1 MKNKDLLK
9 EENKELMQN
18 LSEALKNDDEE
29 AMAEAFSQFAD
40 GVQERI
46 MEEYGDLRQS
56 RDSTILAARGIRQLT
71 SEEKEF
77 YQAWIDASKSA
88 NPKQAL
94 VDISKAMP
102 ETVID
107 TVISD
112 MRESHPLLDNID
124 FLNCQGVIKMI
135 VNADNIDLATW
146 SALNSKIATELAGKI
161 DTMNMTLAKLTAF
174 IPVSK
179 DMLKLGPAW
188 LDNYVRI
195 ILSEATAGGL
205 EKAILKGTGKDQPI
219 GMCKDL
225 DGAVT
230 AGVYKDKE
238 KVKLTSLD
246 PEEYCNVV
254 APLAEKPDDVGGY
267 RTVPEVLLVVNPVD
281 YIKRIVPASTVRA
294 TDGTYKNN
302 IFPYPTKV
310 IQSAVLEKDE
320 AIMGLAKKYFMG
332 IGAGASGKI
341 EYSDEYQFLED
352 NRVYTTKMYGMG
364 RPKDNKA
371 FQYLDISELKAQSL
385 KVEVTNTKDKP
396 ANVKVTNTEDEPVN
410 TKAKA

>member
-9 EENKELMQN
+9 QENMELMQA
-18 LSEALKNDDEE
+18 LSEALKNDDDE
-29 AMAEAFSQFAD
+29 AMANAFTQFAT

-46 MEEYGDLRQS
+46 MEEYGDLRQN

-77 YQAWIDASKSA
+77 YQAWIDAAKSS

-94 VDISKAMP
+94 VDIDKAMP
-102 ETVID
+102 ETIID
-107 TVISD
+107 TVIDD

-124 FLNCQGVIKMI
+124 FINCQGTVKMI
-135 VNADNIDLATW
+135 INADNIDLATW
-146 SALNSKIATELAGKI
+146 SALNSAIATELAGKI
-161 DTMNMTLAKLTAF
+161 DTLNMTMAKLSAF

-179 DMLKLGPAW
+179 DMLALGPVW

-219 GMCKDL
+219 GMCKNL

-230 AGVYKDKE
+230 LGVYPDKT
-238 KVKLTSLD
+238 KVKLASLD
-246 PEEYCNVV
+246 PEEYCTVV
-254 APLAEKPDDVGGY
+254 APLAKKPDEVGGY

-281 YIKRIVPASTVRA
+281 YIKKVLPSSTVRA
-294 TDGTYKNN
+294 ADGTYKNN
-302 IFPYPTKV
+302 VFPYPTKV
-310 IQSAVLEKDE
+310 VQSSVLDENE
-320 AIMGLAKKYFMG
+320 AIMGIAKKYFMG
-332 IGAGASGKI
+332 IGAGSSGKI

-352 NRVYTTKMYGMG
+352 NRVYITKMYGMG
-364 RPKDNKA
+364 RPKDNNA
-371 FQYLDISELKAQSL
+371 FQYLDISKLKPL
-385 KVEVTNTKDKP
+385 PMKVEVTNTEE
-396 ANVKVTNTEDEPVN
+396 NPVN

>member
-9 EENKELMQN
+9 QENMKLMQR
-18 LSEALKNDDEE
+18 LSEALKEDNEE
-29 AMAEAFSQFAD
+29 AMAEAFSQFAS

-46 MEEYGDLRQS
+46 MEEYGDLQQN
-56 RDSTILAARGIRQLT
+56 RDSAILAARGVRQLT

-77 YQAWIDASKSA
+77 YQAWIDAAKSA

-94 VDISKAMP
+94 VDINKAMP
-102 ETVID
+102 ETIID
-107 TVISD
+107 TVIED
-112 MRESHPLLDNID
+112 MRESHPLLENID
-124 FLNCQGVIKMI
+124 FINCQGVIKMI

-161 DTMNMTLAKLTAF
+161 DTLDMTMAKLSAF

-179 DMLKLGPAW
+179 DMLALGPVW

-195 ILSEATAGGL
+195 ILSEASAAGL

-219 GMCKDL
+219 GMCKNL

-230 AGVYKDKE
+230 QGVYPDKT
-238 KVKLTSLD
+238 KVKLASLD
-246 PEEYCNVV
+246 PEAYCAVV
-254 APLAEKPDDVGGY
+254 APLAKKPEAVGGY
-267 RTVPEVLLVVNPVD
+267 RTVPEVMLVVNPVD

-294 TDGTYKNN
+294 SDGTYKNN
-302 IFPYPTKV
+302 IFPYPTKTV
-310 IQSAVLEKDE
+310 QSAVLDEGE

-332 IGAGASGKI
+332 IGAGSSGKV

-364 RPKDNKA
+364 RPKDNNA
-371 FQYLDISELKAQSL
+371 FQYLDISKLKPQSL
-385 KVEVTNTKDKP
+385 KVEVTNT
-396 ANVKVTNTEDEPVN
+396 EDNPVN
-410 TKAKA
+410 TKEKAAATGV

>member
-9 EENKELMQN
+9 QENMELMQT
-18 LSEALKNDDEE
+18 LSEALKNDDDE
-29 AMAEAFSQFAD
+29 AMANAFTQFAN

-46 MEEYGDLRQS
+46 MQEYGDLRQS
-56 RDSTILAARGIRQLT
+56 RDSAILAARGIRQLT

-77 YQAWIDASKSA
+77 YQAWIDAAKSS

-94 VDISKAMP
+94 IDINKAMP
-102 ETVID
+102 ETIID

-112 MRESHPLLDNID
+112 MKESHPLLDNID
-124 FLNCQGVIKMI
+124 FINCQGVVKMI

-146 SALNSKIATELAGKI
+146 NALNSTIATELAGKI
-161 DTMNMTLAKLTAF
+161 DTLNMTMAKLSAF

-195 ILSEATAGGL
+195 ILSEASAGGL

-219 GMCKDL
+219 GMCKNL

-230 AGVYKDKE
+230 LGVYPDKD

-246 PEEYCNVV
+246 PEEYCGVV
-254 APLAEKPDDVGGY
+254 APLAKKPDAVGGY
-267 RTVPEVLLVVNPVD
+267 RTVPEVMLVVNPVD
-281 YIKRIVPASTVRA
+281 YIKKVLPSSTVRA
-294 TDGTYKNN
+294 ADGTYKNN
-302 IFPYPTKV
+302 VFPYPTKV
-310 IQSAVLEKDE
+310 VQSAVLDENE
-320 AIMGLAKKYFMG
+320 AIMGIAKKYFMG
-332 IGAGASGKI
+332 IGAGSSGKI

-352 NRVYTTKMYGMG
+352 NRVYITKMYGMG
-364 RPKDNKA
+364 RPKDNNA
-371 FQYLDISELKAQSL
+371 FQYLDITELKPL
-385 KVEVTNTKDKP
+385 PMKVEVTNTEEKP
-396 ANVKVTNTEDEPVN
+396 VI

>member
-9 EENKELMQN
+9 QENMKLMQR
-18 LSEALKNDDEE
+18 LSEALKEDNEE
-29 AMAEAFSQFAD
+29 AMAEAFSQFAS

-46 MEEYGDLRQS
+46 MEEYGDLQQN
-56 RDSTILAARGIRQLT
+56 RDSAILAARGVRQLT

-77 YQAWIDASKSA
+77 YQAWIDAAKSA

-94 VDISKAMP
+94 VDINKAMP
-102 ETVID
+102 ETIID
-107 TVISD
+107 TVIED
-112 MRESHPLLDNID
+112 MRESHPLLENID
-124 FLNCQGVIKMI
+124 FINCQGVIKMI

-146 SALNSKIATELAGKI
+146 SALNSKIATELVGKI
-161 DTMNMTLAKLTAF
+161 DTLDMTMAKLSAF

-179 DMLKLGPAW
+179 DMLALGPVW

-195 ILSEATAGGL
+195 ILSEASAAGL

-219 GMCKDL
+219 GMCKNL

-230 AGVYKDKE
+230 QGVYPDKT

-246 PEEYCNVV
+246 PEAYCAVV
-254 APLAEKPDDVGGY
+254 APLAKKPEAVGGY
-267 RTVPEVLLVVNPVD
+267 RTVPEVMLVVNPVD

-294 TDGTYKNN
+294 SDGTYKNN
-302 IFPYPTKV
+302 IFPYPTKTV
-310 IQSAVLEKDE
+310 QSAVLDEGE

-332 IGAGASGKI
+332 IGAGSSGKV

-364 RPKDNKA
+364 RPKDNNA
-371 FQYLDISELKAQSL
+371 FQYLDISKLKPQSL
-385 KVEVTNTKDKP
+385 KVEVTNT
-396 ANVKVTNTEDEPVN
+396 EDNPVN
-410 TKAKA
+410 TKEKAAATGV

>member
-1 MKNKDLLK
+1 MKNKDLLNQ
-9 EENKELMQN
+9 ENKELMQN

-56 RDSTILAARGIRQLT
+56 RDSAILAARGIRQLT

-146 SALNSKIATELAGKI
+146 SALNSAIATELAGKI
-161 DTMNMTLAKLTAF
+161 DTMDMTLAKLSAF

-195 ILSEATAGGL
+195 ILSEASAGGL
-205 EKAILKGTGKDQPI
+205 EKGILKGTGKDQPI

-225 DGAVT
+225 AGAVT
-230 AGVYKDKE
+230 QGVYKDKT
-238 KVKLTSLD
+238 KVSLGTLE
-246 PEEYCNVV
+246 PEGYCGII
-254 APLAEKPDDVGGY
+254 APLAKKPDDVGGY
-267 RTVPEVLLVVNPVD
+267 RTVPEVMLVVNPVD
-281 YIKRIVPASTVRA
+281 YIKRILPTSTVRA
-294 TDGTYKNN
+294 TDGSYKNN

-310 IQSAVLEKDE
+310 VQSAVLDEGE
-320 AIMGLAKKYFMG
+320 AILGIAKNYFMG
-332 IGAGASGKI
+332 IGAGSSGKI
-341 EYSDEYQFLED
+341 EYSDEFQFLED

-364 RPKDNKA
+364 RPKDNNS
-371 FQYLDISELKAQSL
+371 FQYLDISKLKPQSL
-385 KVEVTNTKDKP
+385 KVEVTNTEE
-396 ANVKVTNTEDEPVN
+396 NPVN